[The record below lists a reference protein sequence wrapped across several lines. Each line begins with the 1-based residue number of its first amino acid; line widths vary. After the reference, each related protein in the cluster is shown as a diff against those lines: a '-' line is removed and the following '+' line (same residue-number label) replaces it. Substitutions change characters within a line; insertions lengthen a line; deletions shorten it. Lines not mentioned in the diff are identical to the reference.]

1 MMLLDE
7 CFLLQFIHITN
18 NRDSVDMGNVLRNH
32 QIGYV
37 KLDLF
42 LLENQLPFPVLKLIF
57 KREKFNDGSSMEEM
71 IITLGMQLI
80 DKFKEPSHAFPL
92 PLAVTSHRRV
102 RREQGGCV
110 GSRESDSARTRA
122 AT

>member
-1 MMLLDE
+1 MMVLDE

-18 NRDSVDMGNVLRNH
+18 NRDLVDMGNILRNH

-37 KLDLF
+37 KLHLF

-57 KREKFNDGSSMEEM
+57 KRTKFNDGSSMEEIM

-80 DKFKEPSHAFPL
+80 KKFKERPHASPL
-92 PLAVTSHRRV
+92 PLAVASHRQV
-102 RREQGGCV
+102 HREQ
-110 GSRESDSARTRA
+110 EE
-122 AT
+122 